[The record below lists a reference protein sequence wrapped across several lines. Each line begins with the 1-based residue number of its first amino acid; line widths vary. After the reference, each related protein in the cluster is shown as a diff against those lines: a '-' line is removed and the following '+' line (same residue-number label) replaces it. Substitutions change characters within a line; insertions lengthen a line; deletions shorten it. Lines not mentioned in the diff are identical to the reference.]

1 MTRTILCFEEYAH
14 VQNMFNVVH
23 NYMVTPDFT
32 DDELG
37 KKFWSL
43 GKYGT
48 CHGA

>member
-1 MTRTILCFEEYAH
+1 MTHTIFCFEEDVH

-23 NYMVTPDFT
+23 SYMVTPNFT

-37 KKFWSL
+37 KNCWSL
-43 GKYGT
+43 GKYGS